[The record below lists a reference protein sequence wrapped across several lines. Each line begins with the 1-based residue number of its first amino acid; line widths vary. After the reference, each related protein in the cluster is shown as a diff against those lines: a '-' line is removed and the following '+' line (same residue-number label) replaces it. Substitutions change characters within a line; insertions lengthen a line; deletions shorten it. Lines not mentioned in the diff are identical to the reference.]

1 MLRNM
6 LTVGGLT
13 LVSRVLGFARDKLIA
28 THLGSGAMSDVWVA
42 AFQLPNLF
50 RRVFG
55 EGAFNAAFVPMY
67 SRRLEE
73 GGDKAADSFA
83 RRTLSLMF
91 MILMGCFVLSFIFM
105 EPIVKLTNIGF
116 ANDGRLEPA
125 VAASRITI
133 VYLVFICLVAGL
145 SGILNSRKVFGAP
158 AFAYV
163 VLNAVFLIGLV
174 VVVPRTGEPLLV
186 LCWSVVVAGVLQLA
200 VVLISCLRR
209 GVDLRPRLPR
219 FDEDAKRLS
228 LLMAPGLISASVQ
241 QLNLMVGQTIAS
253 LQVGGKTAIFYADR
267 INQLPLGLIG
277 MAAGVVLLPEITRNL
292 RGGDEAGA
300 KRSLSQGLELSFF
313 LCLPATIAML
323 VIPREIMY
331 AIFEGGKFEGES
343 ALLAG
348 YVLAAF
354 AIGTPAYILARVLQ
368 PGYFARE
375 DTKTPMRFTI
385 ITAVTNM
392 VLVYPLYL
400 WLGPVGCA
408 LATSVA
414 GWVNV
419 GLLWFGLRGAGFM
432 GLTAG
437 FYSRVGRMLLA
448 SVIMGGAV
456 WGVAGAGE
464 SLLMA
469 EGRFFQRIG
478 SMGVVVGLGL
488 VIYLAAVIGMRV
500 YSMADLK
507 RKFRRGGRT

>member
-1 MLRNM
+1 MFRSIF
-6 LTVGGLT
+6 TVGGFTML
-13 LVSRVLGFARDKLIA
+13 SRVLGFVRDKLIA
-28 THLGSGAMSDVWVA
+28 SHLGSGAMSDVWVA

-73 GGDKAADSFA
+73 AGEKEADFFA

-105 EPIVKLTNIGF
+105 EPIIRLTNLGF
-116 ANDGRLEPA
+116 ASDGRLEPA
-125 VAASRITI
+125 VMASRITV

-158 AFAYV
+158 ALAYV
-163 VLNAVFLIGLV
+163 VLNAVFVLGLV
-174 VVVPRTGEPLLV
+174 IVVPRTGEPLFV
-186 LCWSVVVAGVLQLA
+186 LCWCVVVAGVLQLT

-209 GVDLRPRLPR
+209 GVDLRPLIPK
-219 FDEDAKRLS
+219 FDSDAKRLS
-228 LLMAPGLISASVQ
+228 LLMAPGLVSASVQ

-253 LQVGGKTAIFYADR
+253 LQIGGKTAIFYADR
-267 INQLPLGLIG
+267 ITQLPLGLIG
-277 MAAGVVLLPEITRNL
+277 MAAGVVLLPEITRSL

-300 KRSLSQGLELSFF
+300 KRSLSQGLEFSLF
-313 LCLPATIAML
+313 LCLPATVAML

-331 AIFEGGKFEGES
+331 AIFEGGKFAGES
-343 ALLAG
+343 AITAG

-354 AIGTPAYILARVLQ
+354 ASGTPAYILARVLQ

-375 DTKTPMRFTI
+375 DTKTPMRYTI

-392 VLVYPLYL
+392 VLVYPFYL

-419 GLLWFGLRGAGFM
+419 ALLWFGLRGAGFM
-432 GLTAG
+432 GLSEG
-437 FYSRVGRMLLA
+437 FFSRTGRMLLA
-448 SVIMGGAV
+448 ALVMGVAV
-456 WGVAGAGE
+456 WVLAHFGE
-464 SLLMA
+464 PWLMA
-469 EGRFFQRIG
+469 EGRFFVR
-478 SMGVVVGLGL
+478 LGL
-488 VIYLAAVIGMRV
+488 MGLVTGSGLFIYLASMLVMRV
-500 YSMADLK
+500 YSVAELK
-507 RKFRRGGRT
+507 YRFRRPSRT

>member
-6 LTVGGLT
+6 FTVGGLT
-13 LVSRVLGFARDKLIA
+13 LVSRILGFVRDKLIA

-73 GGDKAADSFA
+73 AGEKEADFFA

-91 MILMGCFVLSFIFM
+91 LILMGCFVLSFVFM
-105 EPIVKLTNIGF
+105 EPIIKLTNIGF
-116 ANDGRLEPA
+116 ASDGRLEPA

-145 SGILNSRKVFGAP
+145 SGVLNSRKVFGAP

-163 VLNAVFLIGLV
+163 VLNLVFLVGLALF
-174 VVVPRTGEPLLV
+174 VPYTGKPLLV
-186 LCWSVVVAGVLQLA
+186 LCWSVVVAGVLQLT
-200 VVLISCLRR
+200 VVLFSCLRR
-209 GVDLRPRLPR
+209 GVDLRPLLPK
-219 FDEDAKRLS
+219 FDDDAKRLS
-228 LLMAPGLISASVQ
+228 LLMAPGLVSASVQ
-241 QLNLMVGQTIAS
+241 QLNLIVGQTVAS
-253 LQVGGKTAIFYADR
+253 LQIGGKTAIFYADR

-300 KRSLSQGLELSFF
+300 RRSLSQGIELSLF

-331 AIFEGGKFEGES
+331 AIFEGGKFDGES
-343 ALLAG
+343 ALVAG
-348 YVLAAF
+348 HVLAAF

-375 DTKTPMRFTI
+375 DTKTPMRYTI
-385 ITAVTNM
+385 ITAITNTL
-392 VLVYPLYL
+392 LVYPLYL

-414 GWVNV
+414 GWINV

-432 GLTAG
+432 GVADG
-437 FYSRVGRMLLA
+437 FYSRIGRMFLA
-448 SVIMGGAV
+448 ATIMGAAV
-456 WGVAGAGE
+456 WGMAAAGE
-464 SLLMA
+464 PLLFS
-469 EGRFFQRIG
+469 EGRFFQRLG
-478 SMGVVVGLGL
+478 AMGILVGLGL
-488 VIYLAAVIGMRV
+488 LIYLAAVVGTRV
-500 YSMADLK
+500 YSVADLK
-507 RKFRRGGRT
+507 RKFRRRR

>member
-1 MLRNM
+1 MF
-6 LTVGGLT
+6 TVGGLT
-13 LVSRVLGFARDKLIA
+13 LVSRILGFARDKLIA

-55 EGAFNAAFVPMY
+55 EGAFNAAFIPMY

-73 GGDKAADSFA
+73 GGDKEADFFA

-91 MILMGCFVLSFIFM
+91 MILMGCFILSFIFM
-105 EPIVKLTNIGF
+105 EPIIRLTNIGF
-116 ANDGRLEPA
+116 ATDGRLEPA
-125 VAASRITI
+125 VAASRITV

-163 VLNAVFLIGLV
+163 VLNVVFLIGLV
-174 VVVPRTGEPLLV
+174 VVVPRTGQPLMV
-186 LCWSVVVAGVLQLA
+186 LSWSVVVAGVLQLA

-209 GVDLRPRLPR
+209 GVDLRPTLPR
-219 FDEDAKRLS
+219 FDDDAKRLS
-228 LLMAPGLISASVQ
+228 LLMVPGLVSASVQ
-241 QLNLMVGQTIAS
+241 QLNLIVGQTIAS

-300 KRSLSQGLELSFF
+300 KRSLSQGIELSLF

-343 ALLAG
+343 AFLAG

-385 ITAVTNM
+385 ITALTNM
-392 VLVYPLYL
+392 ALVYPLYL

-432 GLTAG
+432 GLASG

-448 SVIMGGAV
+448 AAIMGGAV
-456 WGVAGAGE
+456 WAMAAWGE
-464 SLLMA
+464 SFLFA
-469 EGRFFQRIG
+469 QGRFLQRLA
-478 SMGVVVGLGL
+478 SMGVLVGLGL
-488 VIYLAAVIGMRV
+488 VIYLAAAIGMRV
-500 YSMADLK
+500 YSVTDLK
-507 RKFRRGGRT
+507 RKFRRDRGT